1 MRDGIAGEP
10 GPSRAAATKGPQ
22 QQFVGFR
29 LDGTD
34 YAISILRIR
43 EIILMRPITRLPQ
56 VPTYVEGLINLRGT
70 VIPIVSLRKRFGL
83 AHREIDEDTRT
94 IVVTIGEKTVGCIV
108 DEVTK
113 VLRVEA
119 DALRPPPISLAA
131 GARRH
136 IAGLARQD
144 DRLLI
149 LLDLDALLDA
159 DELDTDSLAPAAS
172 LAAAGSNE

>member
-1 MRDGIAGEP
+1 MSGGVTGET
-10 GPSRAAATKGPQ
+10 GPARAAAAKGPQ

-56 VPTYVEGLINLRGT
+56 VPAYVEGLINLRGT
-70 VIPIVSLRKRFGL
+70 VIPIVSLRRRFGL
-83 AHREIDEDTRT
+83 PAREIDEDTRT

-113 VLRVEA
+113 VLRIEA

-131 GARRH
+131 GARKH
-136 IAGLARQD
+136 IAGLARHD

-159 DELDTDSLAPAAS
+159 DELDPEALPPVAA
-172 LAAAGSNE
+172 LAAGGPND